1 MDVPLPK
8 TTLPSE
14 ASTSPIA
21 PGPTP
26 EAATIASL
34 QTKLE
39 DARREYT
46 LRHYDEVE
54 RILSELENDP
64 KAVVQA
70 SSSAEQLAERVFL
83 TASVF
88 CMKGRLLGAKGAEAE
103 ARDSFM
109 ESVRLFESQTGQM
122 EQHKFATRMRTDYG
136 IALSHMGR
144 VPEAMD
150 LLKQVCESGAAP
162 PEAFG
167 YLGFAYQQS
176 GRLAEAES
184 AYSQGLQLVPG
195 EPMLLHYLAKALD
208 AGGKRAEAVVAYCDA
223 ALAATDLET
232 RARLAHRALEI
243 APTDVRALTIAVNV
257 QFAGQQPERSL
268 AIVNAALQLD
278 PNHAWAL
285 GLKGSLLRI
294 SGDLN
299 EAIKTLRAIDVETPE
314 LTWVLVELAE
324 ALHLLDSDHDPE
336 ALELLDRASTLNPQD
351 TGALYSQGRIRL
363 ARGETDE
370 AVAALDHAVKI
381 NPQSAV
387 LQSELGRALLLS
399 DDFDRA
405 EQAFDRAL
413 LLDPKS
419 ILALIGK
426 AALLRRR
433 EGLDEA
439 LDLYRRALRVEADNE
454 FVFQALVD
462 VLLDQ
467 GRIDEALEEV
477 EGEIQRNPQRALA
490 QWRKGR
496 ILLVREDLNGAARA
510 FETAASLDPDNP
522 DIVGDRAEALLRL
535 EEYGAAGKAYDR
547 LLQLQPESFYAI
559 GVKAIYLSEIA
570 SFHEASQLLDR
581 AIESAPD
588 EAWLWGR
595 QGWCLENL
603 GPPSMEL
610 ARDAY
615 ERALSVKE
623 EKEDD
628 DDLWERKGL
637 ANTLCQLGREKEA
650 KTHFEKII
658 EKEKYREGN
667 DAQILAALGWCHY
680 RLDHYDEAVRL
691 IHASLLVDEDP
702 SAQFDLGL
710 VLLASSR
717 SSLASAEYQRAVDL
731 ASKKHVLRQRG
742 LYYIALFD
750 LVEAARAK
758 SFGPDGEAIFVLLRD
773 HLRNSGVELATLS
786 WLGHGLLASNAK

>member
-8 TTLPSE
+8 PTLPPE
-14 ASTSPIA
+14 APNSPIA
-21 PGPTP
+21 PGPVP

-39 DARREYT
+39 DARREYL

-54 RILSELENDP
+54 RILGELESNSQP
-64 KAVVQA
+64 ATQG
-70 SSSAEQLAERVFL
+70 SSTGEQFAERSFL
-83 TASVF
+83 RASVF
-88 CMKGRLLGAKGAEAE
+88 CLKGRLVSAKGTEVDAREA
-103 ARDSFM
+103 FM
-109 ESVRLFESQTGQM
+109 ESVRLFESQKSEM

-136 IALSHMGR
+136 MALSHIGR
-144 VPEAMD
+144 TQEAMH

-167 YLGFAYQQS
+167 YLGVAYRQS
-176 GRLAEAES
+176 GHLAEAVN
-184 AYSQGLQLVPG
+184 AFSQGLQLVPG
-195 EPMLLHYLAKALD
+195 EPRLLRYLAEALD
-208 AGGKRAEAVVAYCDA
+208 AVGKQSEAVSAYCDA
-223 ALAATDLET
+223 ALAATDLQI
-232 RARLAHRALEI
+232 RAHLAHRALEI
-243 APTDVRALTIAVNV
+243 APTDVRALNIAVNM

-294 SGDLN
+294 SGDLD
-299 EAIKTLRAIDVETPE
+299 EALKTLRAIDVQTPE
-314 LTWVLVELAE
+314 LSWVLGELAE
-324 ALHLLDSDHDPE
+324 TLHQLDSGHDTE
-336 ALELLDRASTLNPQD
+336 ALELLDRASMLNPQD
-351 TGALYSQGRIRL
+351 AGALYSQARIRL
-363 ARGETDE
+363 ARGETFE
-370 AVAALDHAVKI
+370 AIVALDQAVTI

-387 LQSELGRALLLS
+387 YQGELGRSLFLS
-399 DDFDRA
+399 DDFERA

-413 LLDPKS
+413 VLDPKS
-419 ILALIGK
+419 TLALTGK
-426 AALLRRR
+426 GAILRHR
-433 EGLDEA
+433 EALDEA
-439 LDLYRRALRVEADNE
+439 LDLYRRALRADPDNE
-454 FVFQALVD
+454 FTFQAVVD

-477 EGEIQRNPQRALA
+477 NGEIQRSPYRALA

-496 ILLVREDLNGAARA
+496 ILLDQNDLNGAARA
-510 FETAASLDPDNP
+510 FETAVSLDPNNP
-522 DIVGDRAEALLRL
+522 DVIGDRAETLLRL
-535 EEYGAAGKAYDR
+535 EEYGEAGKAYDR
-547 LLQLQPESFYAI
+547 LLQLQPESPYAI

-570 SFHEASQLLDR
+570 SFHEASQLLDH
-581 AIESAPD
+581 AIEKAPD

-603 GPPSMEL
+603 GPPSMER

-615 ERALSVKE
+615 EKALSIKE
-623 EKEDD
+623 EKEDE

-637 ANTLCQLGREKEA
+637 ANTLCQLGRKDEA

-658 EKEKYREGN
+658 EKQKYREGN

-680 RLDHYDEAVRL
+680 RLSRYDEAVRL
-691 IHASLLVDEDP
+691 IHASLSVDEDP

-717 SSLASAEYQRAVDL
+717 LSLASAEYQRAIDL
-731 ASKKHVLRQRG
+731 SAKKHVLRQRG

-750 LVEAARAK
+750 LVEAARDT
-758 SFGPDGEAIFVLLRD
+758 SFGQEGEAIFALLRD
-773 HLRNSGVELATLS
+773 RLRDSGVELAPLS
-786 WLGHGLLASNAK
+786 WLGQGVLASNAN